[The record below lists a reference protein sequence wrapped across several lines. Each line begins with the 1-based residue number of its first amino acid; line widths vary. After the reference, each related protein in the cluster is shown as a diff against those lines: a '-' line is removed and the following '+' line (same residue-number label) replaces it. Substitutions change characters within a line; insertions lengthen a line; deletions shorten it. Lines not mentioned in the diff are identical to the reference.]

1 MKHASLPL
9 LLFLCRCR
17 QRKVKINEIV
27 KFKFLA
33 GTTRCQTTNNSSCG
47 LRVVPHFSWGIVE
60 RAKRERAWKSPH
72 ARQSDTRVSSFL
84 TWGDFHASSR
94 FVALLSLRKNGGLL
108 VVYRNCCLG
117 LYIFVKG
124 FRRANKQPR
133 PQGFSLKKWVGR
145 PTHFLREKPWE
156 RGWANKQRGLYP
168 RELIHNGIEKALRNK
183 PWQCWSK
190 YVLST

>member
-33 GTTRCQTTNNSSCG
+33 GTTRCQTTNNSSC
-47 LRVVPHFSWGIVE
+47 
-60 RAKRERAWKSPH
+60 
-72 ARQSDTRVSSFL
+72 
-84 TWGDFHASSR
+84 
-94 FVALLSLRKNGGLL
+94 GLL

-168 RELIHNGIEKALRNK
+168 RELIHNGIEKVLRNK
-183 PWQCWSK
+183 PWQC
-190 YVLST
+190 